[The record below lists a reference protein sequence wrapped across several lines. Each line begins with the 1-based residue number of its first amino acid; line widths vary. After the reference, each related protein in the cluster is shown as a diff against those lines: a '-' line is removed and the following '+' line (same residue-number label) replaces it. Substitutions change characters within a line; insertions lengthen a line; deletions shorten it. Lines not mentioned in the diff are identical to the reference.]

1 MHLAKFVKQKSN
13 EQIEYV
19 LHRHPVTFL
28 PEILLI
34 VIMISIPFTIRFI
47 INSMFPSLI
56 TPGTPVWAILVLFFS
71 GYVLVTLTFFYTQF
85 VNFFLDF
92 WVVTNDR
99 IIDVEQKNL
108 FARTISELGL
118 VNIQDVT
125 TEVHG
130 FFATLFDYGDVI
142 IKTASDNQNII
153 FENVPHPNKI
163 RVALIDFSDREK
175 QHFAKIRP
183 EAELKA

>member
-13 EQIEYV
+13 EQIEYI

-34 VIMISIPFTIRFI
+34 TLMVSIPFAIRFI
-47 INSMFPSLI
+47 INSMFPDLI
-56 TPGTPVWAILVLFFS
+56 TPGTPVWVILVLFLS
-71 GYVLVTLTFFYTQF
+71 GYILVTLTFFYTQF

-153 FENVPHPNKI
+153 FENVPRPNKI
-163 RVALIDFSDREK
+163 RANLIDFSDREK
-175 QHFAKIRP
+175 QRSGNMRTETKI
-183 EAELKA
+183 EV

>member
-19 LHRHPVTFL
+19 LHRHPITFL
-28 PEILLI
+28 PEIILI
-34 VIMISIPFTIRFI
+34 LVMLGIPFAIRFI
-47 INSMFPSLI
+47 LNSMLPNFI
-56 TPGTPVWAILVLFFS
+56 VAGTPGWAILVLVFS
-71 GYVLVTLTFFYTQF
+71 AYVLVTLTFFYTQF

-99 IIDVEQKNL
+99 IIDVEQKTL

-130 FFATLFDYGDVI
+130 FFATMFDYGDVI
-142 IKTASDNQNII
+142 IKTASDNPNII
-153 FENVPHPNKI
+153 FQNVSRPNKI
-163 RVALIDFSDREK
+163 RADLIDFSDREK
-175 QHFAKIRP
+175 KHSGTMRHETNIQA
-183 EAELKA
+183 